1 MQTEH
6 FKAPTAIFHFV
17 ARNKDGKIKWEETI
31 HNLITTEGG
40 NDLLTKYFK
49 GSSYSAAW
57 YCLLKGS
64 GTWNGLGFDSAVGD
78 TLASHAG
85 WSEITAYSG
94 NRPALT
100 FGTAS
105 ARSLSATAVT
115 YTFSGAA
122 TVAGAGVC
130 TVATGTSGILYNS
143 ANFTGGDKT
152 MASGETLDVTVTFSN
167 S

>member
-1 MQTEH
+1 MNKFTE
-6 FKAPTAIFHFV
+6 KVKLPTAIFHFV
-17 ARNKDGKIKWEETI
+17 ARYKDGSVKWKESI
-31 HNLITTEGG
+31 RNLVTTEGG
-40 NDLLTKYFK
+40 TDLLDKYFK
-49 GSSYSAAW
+49 GSSYTAGW
-57 YCLLKGS
+57 FCLLKGS
-64 GTWNGLGFDSAVGD
+64 GTSAVGD

-105 ARSLSATAVT
+105 ARSLAATAVT
-115 YTFSGAA
+115 FTFSGAA

>member
-1 MQTEH
+1 
-6 FKAPTAIFHFV
+6 
-17 ARNKDGKIKWEETI
+17 
-31 HNLITTEGG
+31 
-40 NDLLTKYFK
+40 
-49 GSSYSAAW
+49 
-57 YCLLKGS
+57 LLKGA
-64 GTWNGLGFDSAVGD
+64 GTSAVGD

-105 ARSLSATAVT
+105 ARSLAATAVT
-115 YTFSGAA
+115 YTFNGAA

-152 MASGETLDVTVTFSN
+152 MANGETLDVTVTFSN

>member
-6 FKAPTAIFHFV
+6 IKAPTAIFHFV
-17 ARNKDGKIKWEETI
+17 ARNKDGSVKWKESI
-31 HNLITTEGG
+31 RNLVTTQGG
-40 NDLLTKYFK
+40 TDLLDKYFK
-49 GSSYSAAW
+49 GDSYTAGW
-57 YCLLKGS
+57 FCFLKGA
-64 GTWNGLGFDSAVGD
+64 GTSAVGD

-85 WSEITAYSG
+85 WAEITAYSG

-105 ARSLSATAVT
+105 ARSMSATAVT
-115 YTFSGAA
+115 FTFNGAA

>member
-1 MQTEH
+1 MNKFTE
-6 FKAPTAIFHFV
+6 KVKLPTAIFHFV
-17 ARNKDGKIKWEETI
+17 AHNKDGSVKWKESI
-31 HNLITTEGG
+31 RNLVTTQGG
-40 NDLLTKYFK
+40 TDLLDKYFK
-49 GSSYSAAW
+49 GSSYTAEW
-57 YCLLKGS
+57 FCLLKGA
-64 GTWNGLGFDSAVGD
+64 GTSAVGD

-85 WSEITAYSG
+85 WAEITAYSG

-115 YTFSGAA
+115 FTFTVAA

-152 MASGETLDVTVTFSN
+152 MAHGETLDVTVTFSN

>member
-1 MQTEH
+1 MHTEH
-6 FKAPTAIFHFV
+6 VKAPTAIFHFV
-17 ARNKDGKIKWEETI
+17 ARYKDGSVKWEEI
-31 HNLITTEGG
+31 IRNLVTTEGG
-40 NDLLTKYFK
+40 NDILTKYFK

-64 GTWNGLGFDSAVGD
+64 GAAAAGD
-78 TLASHAG
+78 TLASHSG

-115 YTFSGAA
+115 FTFTGSA
-122 TVAGAGVC
+122 TVAGAGV
-130 TVATGTSGILYNS
+130 
-143 ANFTGGDKT
+143 
-152 MASGETLDVTVTFSN
+152 
-167 S
+167 

>member
-1 MQTEH
+1 MNKFSE
-6 FKAPTAIFHFV
+6 KVKLPTAIFHFV
-17 ARNKDGKIKWEETI
+17 ARDKDGNVKWEETI
-31 HNLITTEGG
+31 QNLVTTEGG
-40 NDLLTKYFK
+40 NDILTKYFK
-49 GSSYSAAW
+49 GSSYNAAW
-57 YCLLKGS
+57 FCLLKGA
-64 GTWNGLGFDSAVGD
+64 GTSAAGD

-85 WSEITAYSG
+85 WTEITNYSG
-94 NRPALT
+94 NRPAPT

-105 ARSLSATAVT
+105 ARSLAATAVT
-115 YTFSGAA
+115 FTFSGAS

-152 MASGETLDVTVTFSN
+152 MANGETLDVTVTFSN

>member
-6 FKAPTAIFHFV
+6 VKAPTAIFHFV
-17 ARNKDGKIKWEETI
+17 ARDKNGKIKWEETV
-31 HNLITTEGG
+31 HNLVTTEGG
-40 NDLLTKYFK
+40 NDILTKYFK
-49 GSSYSAAW
+49 GSAYTAAW
-57 YCLLKGS
+57 HCLLKGA
-64 GTWNGLGFDSAVGD
+64 GTSAVGD

-85 WSEITAYSG
+85 WTEITAYSG

-105 ARSLSATAVT
+105 ARSLAATAVT
-115 YTFSGAA
+115 YTFTGSA
-122 TVAGAGVC
+122 TVAGAGVAS
-130 TVATGTSGILYNS
+130 VATGTSGIIYNS

>member
-6 FKAPTAIFHFV
+6 VKAPTAIFHFV
-17 ARNKDGKIKWEETI
+17 ARDKDGKIKWEENI
-31 HNLITTEGG
+31 HNLVTTEGG
-40 NDLLTKYFK
+40 NDILTKYFK
-49 GSSYSAAW
+49 DTGTPYTPAW
-57 YCLLKGS
+57 YCLLKGA
-64 GTWNGLGFDSAVGD
+64 GTSAVGD

-85 WSEITAYSG
+85 WTEITAYSG

-105 ARSLSATAVT
+105 ARSLAATAVT
-115 YTFSGAA
+115 YTFNGAA

-152 MASGETLDVTVTFSN
+152 MANGETLDVTVTFSN